1 MASIFIV
8 QKNDLF
14 QAKIILTVSNRSI
27 HYTVY
32 TRDIRIRLQ
41 VVKFPRTWEKHSS
54 GLTKIRKTI
63 FERRLPQK
71 HRLIGIIG
79 NGGWSLDV
87 AVM

>member
-14 QAKIILTVSNRSI
+14 QAKIILTVSNHSI
-27 HYTVY
+27 HYTIY

-41 VVKFPRTWEKHSS
+41 VVKFQCTWEKHSL

-63 FERRLPQK
+63 FERRLSQK